1 METRANYTT
10 IGAFTLAVIT
20 AAFGFVYWFAGP
32 QDSIARKQYE
42 IIFDGSVAGLRQGNS
57 VLFNGIPVGQ
67 VTFLDLVP
75 GQPGQVKVRV
85 GIRNDVPVLADAR
98 AGLESQGLTGI
109 VAVSIRGGRPDA
121 PPLPIAKDGYP
132 LIIAD
137 GGAGMSGLINT
148 AQGAIRKIETVIDA
162 INIEQV
168 RSIIASV
175 DAFSKMLAEKS
186 GDVASLI
193 EQANALSK
201 QLNDIA
207 GKVDTVVVNLQR
219 ATEDKDGLLVQA
231 TDAAT
236 SVRRLADN
244 LDQRTA
250 LLTQEISRFTGPG
263 LRQYEA
269 LATDGRRTLAEID
282 RVLKSLERNPQRLLY
297 GGGSGAVPQY
307 RR

>member
-1 METRANYTT
+1 METRANYTI
-10 IGAFTLAVIT
+10 IGAFTLAVVA

-32 QDSIARKQYE
+32 QDSTGRKEYE
-42 IIFDGSVAGLRQGNS
+42 IVFDGSVAGLRQGNS

-67 VTFLDLVP
+67 VTYLGLVP

-85 GIRNDVPVLADAR
+85 GVRHDVPVLSDAR

-137 GGAGMSGLINT
+137 SGAGMTGLVNT
-148 AQGAIRKIETVIDA
+148 AQGVARKIEAVLDA
-162 INIEQV
+162 IPPDQV

-175 DAFSKMLAEKS
+175 DTFSKTLADKS
-186 GDVASLI
+186 ADIASLI
-193 EQANALSK
+193 EQANGLTK

-207 GKVDTVVVNLQR
+207 VKVDKVVVSLQH
-219 ATEDKDGLLVQA
+219 AAEDKDGLLTQA

-236 SVRRLADN
+236 SVRKLADN

-250 LLTQEISRFTGPG
+250 LLAQEISRFTGPG

-282 RVLKSLERNPQRLLY
+282 RVLKSLERNPQRLIY
-297 GGGSGAVPQY
+297 GGGSGAIPEY

>member
-1 METRANYTT
+1 METRANYTI
-10 IGAFTLAVIT
+10 IGAFTLAVIA

-121 PPLPIAKDGYP
+121 PPLPTAPDGFP

-148 AQGAIRKIETVIDA
+148 AQGAIKKIETVIDA
-162 INIEQV
+162 INIDQV
-168 RSIIASV
+168 RAIIASV
-175 DAFSKMLAEKS
+175 DTFSKTLAEKS

-193 EQANALSK
+193 EQANAFSK

-207 GKVDTVVVNLQR
+207 GKVDTVVVNLQH